1 MEIHQLRLFREV
13 VDAGSIS
20 EAARRLNLSQPPVS
34 YHIKMLE
41 QELQVTLFQRGRRSI
56 ELTEA
61 GRLLYERAGAL
72 LDMESTVSREITEAG
87 SRRTL
92 RIGVTPT
99 TAPILIPA
107 LAVLGREDASLR
119 FEVFDG
125 TTFQLRDMLEKHLLD
140 CTLMRT
146 PVHTEGF
153 PVASLGSE
161 PFIAAG
167 RDAHFSDP
175 QSATLPELAL
185 VPVIIYRRYET
196 LLRGAFHEAGLTP
209 DIRCICDDARTAV
222 LMAQEGMGVA
232 LLPLSISPAPGALPV
247 RIIREALLESEILF
261 VRGKNAGSDEVLSRL
276 ERLLIQAR

>member
-99 TAPILIPA
+99 TAPILSMA
-107 LAVLGREDASLR
+107 SSAAMYSVLLS
-119 FEVFDG
+119 
-125 TTFQLRDMLEKHLLD
+125 ML
-140 CTLMRT
+140 T
-146 PVHTEGF
+146 
-153 PVASLGSE
+153 
-161 PFIAAG
+161 
-167 RDAHFSDP
+167 
-175 QSATLPELAL
+175 ATLPPSRIPRSLS
-185 VPVIIYRRYET
+185 
-196 LLRGAFHEAGLTP
+196 F
-209 DIRCICDDARTAV
+209 DAARP
-222 LMAQEGMGVA
+222 E
-232 LLPLSISPAPGALPV
+232 SPSSSP
-247 RIIREALLESEILF
+247 
-261 VRGKNAGSDEVLSRL
+261 
-276 ERLLIQAR
+276 